1 MRHKPDTRRL
11 RSAVRKLR
19 ETAHG
24 DPAVQ
29 EIIDG
34 ADKLIKS
41 GWVERK
47 GGGEQIKPLP
57 LPKELRPYQA
67 QWKKPPPEAPGS

>member
-1 MRHKPDTRRL
+1 
-11 RSAVRKLR
+11 VRKLR

-34 ADKLIKS
+34 AEKLIKS
-41 GWVERK
+41 GWTVRK
-47 GGGEQIKPLP
+47 GGGEQTKPVP
-57 LPKELRPYQA
+57 LPKHLQRFA
-67 QWKKPPPEAPGS
+67 ARWSKPPPEWGEK